1 MDRNEYNFK
10 IEEMRVAVRNKDY
23 ERAVQIADS
32 LDYRR
37 EKANDILS
45 LIADAYEMAKQYDK
59 AKQALIIAYEN
70 TNTGRHL
77 AYRLCL
83 LSAKLQQFDE
93 AEEFYQDFIELAPRD
108 NDKYILQYEMQKE
121 KKAPIEKLI
130 EILEEYIQEDM
141 EEKWAYELA
150 KLYHEAG
157 DEESCVDMCDEISL
171 WFAEGK
177 YVNKAME
184 LKKLYRPLTKLQQER
199 YDNYRLGRKP
209 LQKIE
214 KDERKENKQAGDIE
228 DNLSIDNAISEDK
241 EEESVSVK
249 ITDEVIDE
257 RPSIPFMIRKDNF
270 KESIRKLKKPVME
283 SLHKSNDEKKDEGE
297 SDKEDPATNKSD
309 NNLTEIK
316 SDEVTLPDNE
326 VVEENKDT
334 FDSKEELNQQN
345 RKIEKEAQKEN
356 KSEQKE
362 PEQKEPFAQQNNPD
376 VQEIF
381 VKQNDPE
388 MHEITFEDEFEKDEL
403 NLESEENSEVK
414 ENSESEENPEVS
426 ENPESEENLESKENE
441 FIVDEANIE
450 ESSKE
455 KSDYSAKETTDES
468 DDKLDAEKIAVES
481 NSTENNVDKETETI
495 LDGNDNVDAIQGN
508 DSDEQSLSEEDNASN
523 NESVTDDEE
532 EDQIVKK
539 QNTGQLSIEEV
550 LHKLQDRGILKA
562 DTVEKAVKA
571 LDEAENIVEKTEED
585 FEKINPDYKRIQSI
599 HEGLGIDE
607 EGNEQEIEETETN
620 NQDNEQYFDEIEISN
635 QGKEIQHAGV
645 SEFENPTHD
654 KELGADHEKEL
665 DMVQRGLESFAAE
678 AAADVF
684 VPDVDTDVIEEEIK
698 FQTGEISF
706 GTMDLNEIVN
716 QSAASERHT
725 EKRINVSSND
735 ISDTVQLE
743 KHTSSIPNMDN
754 EMTEI
759 TMDPIDFEKTDNI
772 EKSPETNEIPNFD
785 MEALEISEIENEAK
799 ATPNTDMETLGDEEA
814 VGETKAIPNIDIE
827 ALEDEEAAGET
838 KAIPNIDIE
847 ALEDTEAAGETKAIP
862 NINIEIME
870 DTEAVG
876 ETKAIPNIDI
886 EIMEDTEATGETKA
900 IPNIEEELE
909 KVAESEQTNVPT
921 LDLEFDMPEIIS
933 GTDDSV
939 LGNQLPEEDL
949 VNYDIEE
956 TIQYEKEELEELNNI
971 IDSERMMNI
980 EGEPEELSEYEEP
993 EVVTEKLPKKRLSE
1007 LSADL
1012 EEIFNND
1019 IIDFRDMPAEELER
1033 ERRESILISDIDKTM
1048 ELERPKSIS
1057 DLVKEAKE
1065 NIISEEPEVLDEP
1078 LEETVGEP
1086 ESDTIDEFAAE
1097 STEPE
1102 RESIEKMKNESTD
1115 ELENESIEESEIN
1128 STDESENE
1136 SAETIEDYETI
1147 DDVEE
1152 VEESEEEPIEDFEEP
1167 EKDLVEEELEED
1179 SSENLNKYEPEE
1191 TKKSEMENVEIPEL
1205 SAEMDKIAQEI
1216 ESMPEISIPEL
1227 DIPKIEIPNLDL
1239 PDLSDEDALELSD
1252 LTDVADSKEDSET
1265 KEDSESVDELDD
1277 NDEVE
1282 DSKLKESLD
1291 ESEEYVES
1299 ESEENSELD
1308 NEIELEQEDDSKSEE
1323 DSTVEEKEEATEEVE
1338 PSEQKSEAAEEVE
1351 PSEQKS
1357 DAVEEGRASEQETE
1371 PKSTEKESG
1380 VKEEKY
1386 SLGTKIV
1393 TDEDMKVFA
1402 NYTNIEGLDDTIKYT
1417 IEKLVKEFVPDGNSS
1432 NGNIAI
1438 SGDEKSGKTTL
1449 AIDII
1454 KMVNAKR
1461 GRTGRRIAKVNA
1473 EVLNRRGFT
1482 AALNKLMGSDL
1493 IVEKATDLNSEQI
1506 DEIIKS
1512 AKLYTND
1519 MLIVLEGGTDAM
1531 ADMFDENEE
1540 LKQIFDYPILIKT
1553 YNVKEWVAYGVQ
1565 YAKDNGFNINE
1576 MGMLALFKAID
1587 DWYGTKKEI
1596 SQKDVEQILDAAMKR
1611 AKHKL
1616 GRKIVGIFKAKDK
1629 DDLQILKE
1637 ADFNIK

>member
-93 AEEFYQDFIELAPRD
+93 AEEFYQDFVELAPRD
-108 NDKYILQYEMQKE
+108 NDKYILQYEMQKA
-121 KKAPIEKLI
+121 KKAPIGKLI
-130 EILEEYIQEDM
+130 EILEKYIQEDM

-157 DEESCVDMCDEISL
+157 DEENCVDMCDEISL

-241 EEESVSVK
+241 EKESVSVK
-249 ITDEVIDE
+249 IADEVIDE

-270 KESIRKLKKPVME
+270 KESIRKLKHPVIE
-283 SLHKSNDEKKDEGE
+283 SIHKSNDEKKAEGE
-297 SDKEDPATNKSD
+297 
-309 NNLTEIK
+309 
-316 SDEVTLPDNE
+316 
-326 VVEENKDT
+326 
-334 FDSKEELNQQN
+334 
-345 RKIEKEAQKEN
+345 
-356 KSEQKE
+356 SEQKE
-362 PEQKEPFAQQNNPD
+362 LFAQQNNPD

-381 VKQNDPE
+381 VEQNDPE

-403 NLESEENSEVK
+403 ELESE
-414 ENSESEENPEVS
+414 ENSESEENPEV
-426 ENPESEENLESKENE
+426 NKNLESEENLESKENE

-455 KSDYSAKETTDES
+455 KSDYSAKEATDES
-468 DDKLDAEKIAVES
+468 DGKLDVEKIAVES
-481 NSTENNVDKETETI
+481 DSTENNVDKEAETI
-495 LDGNDNVDAIQGN
+495 LDGKENVDAIQEN
-508 DSDEQSLSEEDNASN
+508 DSDEKSLSEEDNASN
-523 NESVTDDEE
+523 NESITDDE

-607 EGNEQEIEETETN
+607 EGNEQEIEDTETYN
-620 NQDNEQYFDEIEISN
+620 YDNEQYFDEIEISN

-716 QSAASERHT
+716 QSAAPERHN

-759 TMDPIDFEKTDNI
+759 TLDPIDFEKTDNI

-785 MEALEISEIENEAK
+785 IEALEDTETAGETK
-799 ATPNTDMETLGDEEA
+799 ATPNTDMDTLGNEEA
-814 VGETKAIPNIDIE
+814 VGETKVIPNIDIE
-827 ALEDEEAAGET
+827 ALEDEEVA
-838 KAIPNIDIE
+838 
-847 ALEDTEAAGETKAIP
+847 
-862 NINIEIME
+862 
-870 DTEAVG
+870 
-876 ETKAIPNIDI
+876 
-886 EIMEDTEATGETKA
+886 GETKA

-909 KVAESEQTNVPT
+909 KAAESEQTNVPT

-980 EGEPEELSEYEEP
+980 EGEPEELPEYEEP

-1057 DLVKEAKE
+1057 DLVKEAEE
-1065 NIISEEPEVLDEP
+1065 NIISEEPELLDEP
-1078 LEETVGEP
+1078 LEETVGES
-1086 ESDTIDEFAAE
+1086 ESDTIDEDAVE

-1102 RESIEKMKNESTD
+1102 MESLGKTENKPVD
-1115 ELENESIEESEIN
+1115 ELENESTEEFEIN

-1136 SAETIEDYETI
+1136 FAETIEDYETI

-1152 VEESEEEPIEDFEEP
+1152 VE
-1167 EKDLVEEELEED
+1167 D
-1179 SSENLNKYEPEE
+1179 SSENLTKDEPEE
-1191 TKKSEMENVEIPEL
+1191 TKKSDMENVEMPEV

-1252 LTDVADSKEDSET
+1252 LTDVADSKEDSE
-1265 KEDSESVDELDD
+1265 SVDGLDD

-1282 DSKLKESLD
+1282 DSKLKGSLD
-1291 ESEEYVES
+1291 KSEDYVES
-1299 ESEENSELD
+1299 EP
-1308 NEIELEQEDDSKSEE
+1308 
-1323 DSTVEEKEEATEEVE
+1323 EEVE
-1338 PSEQKSEAAEEVE
+1338 PAEQE
-1351 PSEQKS
+1351 S
-1357 DAVEEGRASEQETE
+1357 DAVEEGKGSEQETE
-1371 PKSTEKESG
+1371 QKSAEKESET
-1380 VKEEKY
+1380 KEEKDN
-1386 SLGTKIV
+1386 SGTKIV

-1519 MLIVLEGGTDAM
+1519 MLIVLEGETDAM

-1596 SQKDVEQILDAAMKR
+1596 SQKDVEQILDAAIKR

-1616 GRKIVGIFKAKDK
+1616 GRKIVGIFKTKDK

>member
-93 AEEFYQDFIELAPRD
+93 AEEFYQDFVELAPRD
-108 NDKYILQYEMQKE
+108 NDKYILQYEMQKA
-121 KKAPIEKLI
+121 KKAPIGKLI
-130 EILEEYIQEDM
+130 EILEKYIQEDM

-157 DEESCVDMCDEISL
+157 DEENCVDMCDEISL

-241 EEESVSVK
+241 EKESVSVK
-249 ITDEVIDE
+249 IADEVIDE

-270 KESIRKLKKPVME
+270 KESIRKLKHPVIE
-283 SLHKSNDEKKDEGE
+283 SIHKSNDEKKAEGE
-297 SDKEDPATNKSD
+297 
-309 NNLTEIK
+309 
-316 SDEVTLPDNE
+316 
-326 VVEENKDT
+326 
-334 FDSKEELNQQN
+334 
-345 RKIEKEAQKEN
+345 
-356 KSEQKE
+356 SEQKE
-362 PEQKEPFAQQNNPD
+362 LFAQQNNPD

-381 VKQNDPE
+381 VEQNDPE

-403 NLESEENSEVK
+403 ELESE
-414 ENSESEENPEVS
+414 ENSESEENPEV
-426 ENPESEENLESKENE
+426 NKNLESEENLESKENE

-455 KSDYSAKETTDES
+455 KSDYSAKEATDES
-468 DDKLDAEKIAVES
+468 DGKLDVEKIAVES
-481 NSTENNVDKETETI
+481 DSTENNVDKEAETI
-495 LDGNDNVDAIQGN
+495 LDGKENVDAIQEN
-508 DSDEQSLSEEDNASN
+508 DSDEKSLSEEDNASN
-523 NESVTDDEE
+523 NESITDDE

-607 EGNEQEIEETETN
+607 EGNEQEIEDTETYN
-620 NQDNEQYFDEIEISN
+620 YDNEQYFDEIEISN

-716 QSAASERHT
+716 QSAAPERHN

-759 TMDPIDFEKTDNI
+759 TLDPIDFEKTDNI

-785 MEALEISEIENEAK
+785 IEALEDTETEGETK
-799 ATPNTDMETLGDEEA
+799 ATPNTDMDTLGNEEA
-814 VGETKAIPNIDIE
+814 VGETKVIPNIDIE
-827 ALEDEEAAGET
+827 ALEDEEVA
-838 KAIPNIDIE
+838 
-847 ALEDTEAAGETKAIP
+847 
-862 NINIEIME
+862 
-870 DTEAVG
+870 
-876 ETKAIPNIDI
+876 
-886 EIMEDTEATGETKA
+886 GETKA

-909 KVAESEQTNVPT
+909 KAAESEQTNVPT

-980 EGEPEELSEYEEP
+980 EGEPEELPEYEEP

-1057 DLVKEAKE
+1057 DLVKEAEE
-1065 NIISEEPEVLDEP
+1065 NIISEEPELLDEP
-1078 LEETVGEP
+1078 LEETVGES
-1086 ESDTIDEFAAE
+1086 ESDTIDEDAVE

-1102 RESIEKMKNESTD
+1102 MESLGKTENKPVD
-1115 ELENESIEESEIN
+1115 ELENESTEEFEIN

-1136 SAETIEDYETI
+1136 FAETIEDYETI

-1152 VEESEEEPIEDFEEP
+1152 VE
-1167 EKDLVEEELEED
+1167 D
-1179 SSENLNKYEPEE
+1179 SSENLTKDEPEE
-1191 TKKSEMENVEIPEL
+1191 TKKSDMENVEMPEV

-1252 LTDVADSKEDSET
+1252 LTDVADSKEDSE
-1265 KEDSESVDELDD
+1265 SVDGLDD

-1282 DSKLKESLD
+1282 DSKLKGSLD
-1291 ESEEYVES
+1291 KSEDYVES
-1299 ESEENSELD
+1299 EP
-1308 NEIELEQEDDSKSEE
+1308 
-1323 DSTVEEKEEATEEVE
+1323 EEVE
-1338 PSEQKSEAAEEVE
+1338 PAEQE
-1351 PSEQKS
+1351 S
-1357 DAVEEGRASEQETE
+1357 DAVEEGKGSEQETE
-1371 PKSTEKESG
+1371 QKSAEKESET
-1380 VKEEKY
+1380 KEEKDN
-1386 SLGTKIV
+1386 SGTKIV

-1519 MLIVLEGGTDAM
+1519 MLIVLEGETDAM

-1596 SQKDVEQILDAAMKR
+1596 SQKDVEQILDAAIKR

-1616 GRKIVGIFKAKDK
+1616 GRKIVGIFKTKDK

>member
-1 MDRNEYNFK
+1 MDRNEYNLK

-93 AEEFYQDFIELAPRD
+93 AEEFYQDFVELAPRD
-108 NDKYILQYEMQKE
+108 NDKYILQYEMQKA
-121 KKAPIEKLI
+121 KKAPIGKLI
-130 EILEEYIQEDM
+130 EILEKYIQEDM

-214 KDERKENKQAGDIE
+214 KDDRKENKQAGDIE

-249 ITDEVIDE
+249 IADEVIDE

-270 KESIRKLKKPVME
+270 KESIRKLKHPVIE
-283 SLHKSNDEKKDEGE
+283 SIHKSNDEKKAEGE
-297 SDKEDPATNKSD
+297 S
-309 NNLTEIK
+309 
-316 SDEVTLPDNE
+316 
-326 VVEENKDT
+326 
-334 FDSKEELNQQN
+334 
-345 RKIEKEAQKEN
+345 
-356 KSEQKE
+356 
-362 PEQKEPFAQQNNPD
+362 EQKEPFAQQNNPD

-403 NLESEENSEVK
+403 ELESE
-414 ENSESEENPEVS
+414 ENSESEENPEV
-426 ENPESEENLESKENE
+426 NKNLESEENLESKENE

-455 KSDYSAKETTDES
+455 KSDYSAKEATDES
-468 DDKLDAEKIAVES
+468 DGKLDVEKIAVE
-481 NSTENNVDKETETI
+481 NDSTENNVDKEAETI
-495 LDGNDNVDAIQGN
+495 FDGKENVDAIQEN
-508 DSDEQSLSEEDNASN
+508 DSDEKSLSEEDNASN
-523 NESVTDDEE
+523 NESITDDE

-607 EGNEQEIEETETN
+607 EGHEQEIEETETN

-716 QSAASERHT
+716 QSTAPERHN

-759 TMDPIDFEKTDNI
+759 TLDPIDFEKTDNI

-785 MEALEISEIENEAK
+785 IEALEDTETAGETK
-799 ATPNTDMETLGDEEA
+799 ATPNTDMDTLGNEEA
-814 VGETKAIPNIDIE
+814 VGETKVIPNIDIEALEDEEVAGETKAIPNIDIE
-827 ALEDEEAAGET
+827 ALEDEEVTGET
-838 KAIPNIDIE
+838 KATPNTDM
-847 ALEDTEAAGETKAIP
+847 DTLGNEEVA
-862 NINIEIME
+862 
-870 DTEAVG
+870 
-876 ETKAIPNIDI
+876 
-886 EIMEDTEATGETKA
+886 GETKA

-909 KVAESEQTNVPT
+909 KAAESEQTNVPT

-980 EGEPEELSEYEEP
+980 EGEPEELPEYEEP

-1057 DLVKEAKE
+1057 DLVKEAEE
-1065 NIISEEPEVLDEP
+1065 NIISEEPELLDEP
-1078 LEETVGEP
+1078 LEETVGES
-1086 ESDTIDEFAAE
+1086 ESDTIDEDAVE
-1097 STEPE
+1097 STEPGM
-1102 RESIEKMKNESTD
+1102 ESLGKTENKPVD
-1115 ELENESIEESEIN
+1115 ELENESTEEFEIN

-1152 VEESEEEPIEDFEEP
+1152 VEDSEDEPIEDIEESEDESAEDFEEP
-1167 EKDLVEEELEED
+1167 KEDLVEEELQED
-1179 SSENLNKYEPEE
+1179 SSENLTKDEPEE
-1191 TKKSEMENVEIPEL
+1191 TKKSEMENVEMPEV
-1205 SAEMDKIAQEI
+1205 SAKMDKIAQEI
-1216 ESMPEISIPEL
+1216 ESMPEISIPGL

-1252 LTDVADSKEDSET
+1252 LTDVADSKEDSEA
-1265 KEDSESVDELDD
+1265 KEDSESVDGLDD

-1282 DSKLKESLD
+1282 DSKLKGSLD
-1291 ESEEYVES
+1291 KSEDYVES
-1299 ESEENSELD
+1299 EPEEVEPA
-1308 NEIELEQEDDSKSEE
+1308 EQESE
-1323 DSTVEEKEEATEEVE
+1323 STEEVE
-1338 PSEQKSEAAEEVE
+1338 PAEQE
-1351 PSEQKS
+1351 S
-1357 DAVEEGRASEQETE
+1357 DAVEEGKDSEQETE
-1371 PKSTEKESG
+1371 QKSAEKESET
-1380 VKEEKY
+1380 KEEKDN
-1386 SLGTKIV
+1386 SGTKIV

-1461 GRTGRRIAKVNA
+1461 GRAGRRIAKVNA

-1519 MLIVLEGGTDAM
+1519 MLIVLEGETDAM

-1596 SQKDVEQILDAAMKR
+1596 SQKDVEQILDAAIKR

-1616 GRKIVGIFKAKDK
+1616 GRKIVGIFKTKDK

>member
-93 AEEFYQDFIELAPRD
+93 AEEFYQDFVELAPRD
-108 NDKYILQYEMQKE
+108 NDKYILQYEMQKA
-121 KKAPIEKLI
+121 KKAPIGKLI
-130 EILEEYIQEDM
+130 EILEKYIQEDM

-214 KDERKENKQAGDIE
+214 KDDRKENKQAGDIE

-249 ITDEVIDE
+249 IADEVIDE

-270 KESIRKLKKPVME
+270 KESIRKLKHPVID
-283 SLHKSNDEKKDEGE
+283 SIHKSNDEKKAEGE
-297 SDKEDPATNKSD
+297 S
-309 NNLTEIK
+309 
-316 SDEVTLPDNE
+316 
-326 VVEENKDT
+326 
-334 FDSKEELNQQN
+334 
-345 RKIEKEAQKEN
+345 
-356 KSEQKE
+356 
-362 PEQKEPFAQQNNPD
+362 EQKEPFAQQNNPD

-403 NLESEENSEVK
+403 ELESE
-414 ENSESEENPEVS
+414 ENSESEENPEV
-426 ENPESEENLESKENE
+426 NKNLESEENLESKENE

-455 KSDYSAKETTDES
+455 KSDYSAKEATDES
-468 DDKLDAEKIAVES
+468 DGKLDVEKIAVE
-481 NSTENNVDKETETI
+481 NDSTENNVDKEAETI
-495 LDGNDNVDAIQGN
+495 FDGKENVDAIQEN
-508 DSDEQSLSEEDNASN
+508 DSDEKSLSEEDNASN
-523 NESVTDDEE
+523 NESITDDE

-607 EGNEQEIEETETN
+607 EGHEQEIEETETN

-716 QSAASERHT
+716 QSTAPERHN

-759 TMDPIDFEKTDNI
+759 TLDPIDFEKTDNI

-785 MEALEISEIENEAK
+785 IEALEDTETAGETK
-799 ATPNTDMETLGDEEA
+799 ATPNTDMDTLGNEEVA
-814 VGETKAIPNIDIE
+814 
-827 ALEDEEAAGET
+827 
-838 KAIPNIDIE
+838 
-847 ALEDTEAAGETKAIP
+847 
-862 NINIEIME
+862 
-870 DTEAVG
+870 
-876 ETKAIPNIDI
+876 
-886 EIMEDTEATGETKA
+886 GETKA

-909 KVAESEQTNVPT
+909 KAAESEQTNVPT

-980 EGEPEELSEYEEP
+980 EGEPEELPEYEEP

-1057 DLVKEAKE
+1057 DLVKEAEE
-1065 NIISEEPEVLDEP
+1065 NIISEEPELLDEP
-1078 LEETVGEP
+1078 LEETVGES
-1086 ESDTIDEFAAE
+1086 ESDTIDEDAVE
-1097 STEPE
+1097 STEPGM
-1102 RESIEKMKNESTD
+1102 ESLGKTENKPVD
-1115 ELENESIEESEIN
+1115 ELENESTEEFEIN

-1152 VEESEEEPIEDFEEP
+1152 VEDSEDEPIEDIEESEDESAEDFEEP
-1167 EKDLVEEELEED
+1167 KEDLVEEELQED
-1179 SSENLNKYEPEE
+1179 SSENLTKDEPEE
-1191 TKKSEMENVEIPEL
+1191 TKKSEMENVEMPEV
-1205 SAEMDKIAQEI
+1205 SAKMDKIAQEI
-1216 ESMPEISIPEL
+1216 ESMPEISIPGL

-1252 LTDVADSKEDSET
+1252 LTDVADSKEDSEA
-1265 KEDSESVDELDD
+1265 KEDSESVDGLDD

-1282 DSKLKESLD
+1282 DSKLKGSLD
-1291 ESEEYVES
+1291 KSEDYVES
-1299 ESEENSELD
+1299 EPEEVEPA
-1308 NEIELEQEDDSKSEE
+1308 EQESE
-1323 DSTVEEKEEATEEVE
+1323 STEEVE
-1338 PSEQKSEAAEEVE
+1338 PAEQE
-1351 PSEQKS
+1351 S
-1357 DAVEEGRASEQETE
+1357 DAVEEGKDSEQETE
-1371 PKSTEKESG
+1371 QKSAEKESET
-1380 VKEEKY
+1380 KEEKDN
-1386 SLGTKIV
+1386 SGTKIV

-1461 GRTGRRIAKVNA
+1461 GRAGRRIAKVNA

-1519 MLIVLEGGTDAM
+1519 MLIVLEGETDAM

-1596 SQKDVEQILDAAMKR
+1596 SQKDVEQILDAAIKR

-1616 GRKIVGIFKAKDK
+1616 GRKIVGIFKTKDK

>member
-93 AEEFYQDFIELAPRD
+93 AEEFYQDFVELAPRD
-108 NDKYILQYEMQKE
+108 NDKYILQYEMQKA
-121 KKAPIEKLI
+121 KKAPIGKLI
-130 EILEEYIQEDM
+130 EILEKYIQEDM

-157 DEESCVDMCDEISL
+157 DEENCVDMCDEISL

-184 LKKLYRPLTKLQQER
+184 LKKLYRPLTKLQKER

-241 EEESVSVK
+241 EKESVSVK
-249 ITDEVIDE
+249 IADEVIDE

-270 KESIRKLKKPVME
+270 KESIRKLKHPVIE
-283 SLHKSNDEKKDEGE
+283 SIHKSNDEKKAEGE
-297 SDKEDPATNKSD
+297 
-309 NNLTEIK
+309 
-316 SDEVTLPDNE
+316 
-326 VVEENKDT
+326 
-334 FDSKEELNQQN
+334 
-345 RKIEKEAQKEN
+345 
-356 KSEQKE
+356 SEQKE
-362 PEQKEPFAQQNNPD
+362 LFAQQNNPD

-403 NLESEENSEVK
+403 ELESE
-414 ENSESEENPEVS
+414 ENSESEENPEVNKNS
-426 ENPESEENLESKENE
+426 ESEENPEVNKNLESEENLESKENE

-455 KSDYSAKETTDES
+455 KSDYSAKEATDES
-468 DDKLDAEKIAVES
+468 DGKLDVEKIAVES
-481 NSTENNVDKETETI
+481 DSTENNVDKEAETI
-495 LDGNDNVDAIQGN
+495 FDGKENVDAIQEN
-508 DSDEQSLSEEDNASN
+508 DSDEKSLSEEDNASN
-523 NESVTDDEE
+523 NESITDDE

-716 QSAASERHT
+716 QSAATERHN

-759 TMDPIDFEKTDNI
+759 TLDPIDFEKTDNI
-772 EKSPETNEIPNFD
+772 EKLPETNEIPNFD
-785 MEALEISEIENEAK
+785 IEALEDTETEGETK
-799 ATPNTDMETLGDEEA
+799 ATPNTDMDTLGNEEA
-814 VGETKAIPNIDIE
+814 VGETKVIPNIDIE
-827 ALEDEEAAGET
+827 ALEDEEVAGET
-838 KAIPNIDIE
+838 K
-847 ALEDTEAAGETKAIP
+847 
-862 NINIEIME
+862 
-870 DTEAVG
+870 V
-876 ETKAIPNIDI
+876 
-886 EIMEDTEATGETKA
+886 

-980 EGEPEELSEYEEP
+980 EGEPEKLPEYEEP

-1057 DLVKEAKE
+1057 DLVKEAEE
-1065 NIISEEPEVLDEP
+1065 NIISEEPELLDEP
-1078 LEETVGEP
+1078 LEETVGES
-1086 ESDTIDEFAAE
+1086 ESDTIDEDAVE

-1102 RESIEKMKNESTD
+1102 MESLGKTENKPVD
-1115 ELENESIEESEIN
+1115 ELENESTEEFEIN

-1136 SAETIEDYETI
+1136 YAETIEDYETI

-1152 VEESEEEPIEDFEEP
+1152 VEDSEDEHIEDIEESEDESVEDFEELK
-1167 EKDLVEEELEED
+1167 EDLVEEELQED
-1179 SSENLNKYEPEE
+1179 SSENLTKDEPEE
-1191 TKKSEMENVEIPEL
+1191 TKKSKMENVEMPEV
-1205 SAEMDKIAQEI
+1205 SAKMDKIAQEI

-1252 LTDVADSKEDSET
+1252 LTDVADSKEDSEA
-1265 KEDSESVDELDD
+1265 KEDSESVDGLDD

-1282 DSKLKESLD
+1282 DSKLKGSLD
-1291 ESEEYVES
+1291 KSEDYVES
-1299 ESEENSELD
+1299 EPEEVEPA
-1308 NEIELEQEDDSKSEE
+1308 EQESE
-1323 DSTVEEKEEATEEVE
+1323 STEEVE
-1338 PSEQKSEAAEEVE
+1338 PAEQE
-1351 PSEQKS
+1351 S
-1357 DAVEEGRASEQETE
+1357 DAVEEGKGSEQETE
-1371 PKSTEKESG
+1371 QKSAEKESET
-1380 VKEEKY
+1380 KEEKDN
-1386 SLGTKIV
+1386 SGTKIV

-1596 SQKDVEQILDAAMKR
+1596 SQKDVEQILDAAIKR

>member
-93 AEEFYQDFIELAPRD
+93 AEEFYQDFVELAPRD
-108 NDKYILQYEMQKE
+108 NDKYILQYEMQKA
-121 KKAPIEKLI
+121 KKAPIGKLI
-130 EILEEYIQEDM
+130 EILEKYIQEDM

-157 DEESCVDMCDEISL
+157 DEENCVDMCDEISL

-241 EEESVSVK
+241 EKESVSVK
-249 ITDEVIDE
+249 IADEVIDE

-270 KESIRKLKKPVME
+270 KESIRKLKHPVIE
-283 SLHKSNDEKKDEGE
+283 SIHKSNDEKKAEGE
-297 SDKEDPATNKSD
+297 
-309 NNLTEIK
+309 
-316 SDEVTLPDNE
+316 
-326 VVEENKDT
+326 
-334 FDSKEELNQQN
+334 
-345 RKIEKEAQKEN
+345 
-356 KSEQKE
+356 SEQKE
-362 PEQKEPFAQQNNPD
+362 LFAQQNNPD

-381 VKQNDPE
+381 VEQNDPE

-403 NLESEENSEVK
+403 ELESE
-414 ENSESEENPEVS
+414 ENSESEENPEV
-426 ENPESEENLESKENE
+426 NKNLESEENLESKENE

-455 KSDYSAKETTDES
+455 KSDYSAKEATDES
-468 DDKLDAEKIAVES
+468 DGKLDVEKIAVES
-481 NSTENNVDKETETI
+481 DSTENNVDKEAETI
-495 LDGNDNVDAIQGN
+495 FDGKENVDAIQEN
-508 DSDEQSLSEEDNASN
+508 DSDEKSLSEEDNASN
-523 NESVTDDEE
+523 NESITDDE

-716 QSAASERHT
+716 QSAAPERHN

-759 TMDPIDFEKTDNI
+759 TLDPIDFEKTDNI

-785 MEALEISEIENEAK
+785 IEALEDTETAGETK
-799 ATPNTDMETLGDEEA
+799 ATPNTDMDTLGNEEA
-814 VGETKAIPNIDIE
+814 VGETKVIPNIDIE
-827 ALEDEEAAGET
+827 ALEDEEVAGET
-838 KAIPNIDIE
+838 KA
-847 ALEDTEAAGETKAIP
+847 T
-862 NINIEIME
+862 
-870 DTEAVG
+870 
-876 ETKAIPNIDI
+876 
-886 EIMEDTEATGETKA
+886 
-900 IPNIEEELE
+900 PNIEEELE
-909 KVAESEQTNVPT
+909 KAAESEQTNVPT

-980 EGEPEELSEYEEP
+980 EGEPEELPEYEEP

-1057 DLVKEAKE
+1057 DLVKEAEE
-1065 NIISEEPEVLDEP
+1065 NIISEEPELLDEP
-1078 LEETVGEP
+1078 LEETVGES
-1086 ESDTIDEFAAE
+1086 ESDTIDEDAVE
-1097 STEPE
+1097 STEPGM
-1102 RESIEKMKNESTD
+1102 ESLGKTENKPVD
-1115 ELENESIEESEIN
+1115 ELENESTEEFEIN

-1152 VEESEEEPIEDFEEP
+1152 VEDSEDEPIEDIEESEDESAEDFEEP
-1167 EKDLVEEELEED
+1167 KEDLVEEELQED
-1179 SSENLNKYEPEE
+1179 SSENLTKDEPEE
-1191 TKKSEMENVEIPEL
+1191 TKKSEMENVEMPEV
-1205 SAEMDKIAQEI
+1205 SAKMDKIAQEI
-1216 ESMPEISIPEL
+1216 ESMPEISIPGL

-1252 LTDVADSKEDSET
+1252 LTDVADSKEDSEA
-1265 KEDSESVDELDD
+1265 KEDSESVDGLDD

-1282 DSKLKESLD
+1282 DSKLKGSLD
-1291 ESEEYVES
+1291 KSEDYVES
-1299 ESEENSELD
+1299 EPEEVEPA
-1308 NEIELEQEDDSKSEE
+1308 EQESE
-1323 DSTVEEKEEATEEVE
+1323 STEEVE
-1338 PSEQKSEAAEEVE
+1338 PAEQE
-1351 PSEQKS
+1351 S
-1357 DAVEEGRASEQETE
+1357 DAVEEGKDSEQETE
-1371 PKSTEKESG
+1371 QKSAEKESET
-1380 VKEEKY
+1380 KEEKDN
-1386 SLGTKIV
+1386 SGTKIV

-1461 GRTGRRIAKVNA
+1461 GRAGRRIAKVNA

-1519 MLIVLEGGTDAM
+1519 MLIVLEGETDAM

-1596 SQKDVEQILDAAMKR
+1596 SQKDVEQILDAAIKR

-1616 GRKIVGIFKAKDK
+1616 GRKIVGIFKTKDK

>member
-93 AEEFYQDFIELAPRD
+93 AEEFYQDFVELAPRD
-108 NDKYILQYEMQKE
+108 NDKYILQYEMQKA
-121 KKAPIEKLI
+121 KKAPIGKLI
-130 EILEEYIQEDM
+130 EILEKYIQEDM

-157 DEESCVDMCDEISL
+157 DEENCVDMCDEISL

-241 EEESVSVK
+241 EKESVSVK
-249 ITDEVIDE
+249 IADEVIDE

-270 KESIRKLKKPVME
+270 KESIRKLKHPVIE
-283 SLHKSNDEKKDEGE
+283 SIHKSNDEKKAEGE
-297 SDKEDPATNKSD
+297 
-309 NNLTEIK
+309 
-316 SDEVTLPDNE
+316 
-326 VVEENKDT
+326 
-334 FDSKEELNQQN
+334 
-345 RKIEKEAQKEN
+345 
-356 KSEQKE
+356 SEQKE
-362 PEQKEPFAQQNNPD
+362 LFAQQNNPD

-381 VKQNDPE
+381 VEQNDPE

-403 NLESEENSEVK
+403 ELESE
-414 ENSESEENPEVS
+414 ENSESEENPEV
-426 ENPESEENLESKENE
+426 NKNLESEENLESKENE

-455 KSDYSAKETTDES
+455 KSDYSAKEATDES
-468 DDKLDAEKIAVES
+468 DGKLDVEKIAVES
-481 NSTENNVDKETETI
+481 DSTENNVDKEAETI
-495 LDGNDNVDAIQGN
+495 LDGKENVDAIQEN
-508 DSDEQSLSEEDNASN
+508 DSDEKSLSEEDNASN
-523 NESVTDDEE
+523 NESITDDE

-607 EGNEQEIEETETN
+607 EGHEQEIEETETN

-716 QSAASERHT
+716 QSAAPERHN

-759 TMDPIDFEKTDNI
+759 TLDPIDFEKTDNI

-785 MEALEISEIENEAK
+785 IEALEDTETEGETK
-799 ATPNTDMETLGDEEA
+799 ATPNTDMDTLGNEEA
-814 VGETKAIPNIDIE
+814 VGETKVIPNIDIE
-827 ALEDEEAAGET
+827 ALEDEEVAGET
-838 KAIPNIDIE
+838 KAIPNIEIE
-847 ALEDTEAAGETKAIP
+847 ALEDEEVTGETKAIP
-862 NINIEIME
+862 NSDM
-870 DTEAVG
+870 DTLGNEEVA
-876 ETKAIPNIDI
+876 
-886 EIMEDTEATGETKA
+886 GETKA

-909 KVAESEQTNVPT
+909 KAAESEQTNVPT

-980 EGEPEELSEYEEP
+980 EGEPEELPEYEEP

-1057 DLVKEAKE
+1057 DLVKEAEE
-1065 NIISEEPEVLDEP
+1065 NIISEEPELLDEP
-1078 LEETVGEP
+1078 LEETVGES
-1086 ESDTIDEFAAE
+1086 ESDTIDEDAVE
-1097 STEPE
+1097 STEPGM
-1102 RESIEKMKNESTD
+1102 ESLGKTENKPVD
-1115 ELENESIEESEIN
+1115 ELENESTEEFEIN

-1152 VEESEEEPIEDFEEP
+1152 VEDSEDEPIEDIEESEDESAEDFEEP
-1167 EKDLVEEELEED
+1167 KEDLVEEELQED
-1179 SSENLNKYEPEE
+1179 SSENLTKDEPEE
-1191 TKKSEMENVEIPEL
+1191 TKKSEMENVEMPEV
-1205 SAEMDKIAQEI
+1205 SAKMDKIAQEI
-1216 ESMPEISIPEL
+1216 ESMPEISIPGL

-1252 LTDVADSKEDSET
+1252 LTDVADSKEDSEA
-1265 KEDSESVDELDD
+1265 KEDSESVDGLDD

-1282 DSKLKESLD
+1282 DSKLKGSLD
-1291 ESEEYVES
+1291 KSEDYVES
-1299 ESEENSELD
+1299 EPEEVEPA
-1308 NEIELEQEDDSKSEE
+1308 EQESE
-1323 DSTVEEKEEATEEVE
+1323 STEEVE
-1338 PSEQKSEAAEEVE
+1338 PAEQE
-1351 PSEQKS
+1351 S
-1357 DAVEEGRASEQETE
+1357 DAVEEGKDSEQETE
-1371 PKSTEKESG
+1371 QKSAEKESET
-1380 VKEEKY
+1380 KEEKDN
-1386 SLGTKIV
+1386 SGTKIV

-1461 GRTGRRIAKVNA
+1461 GRAGRRIAKVNA

-1519 MLIVLEGGTDAM
+1519 MLIVLEGETDAM

-1596 SQKDVEQILDAAMKR
+1596 SQKDVEQILDAAIKR

-1616 GRKIVGIFKAKDK
+1616 GRKIVGIFKTKDK

>member
-93 AEEFYQDFIELAPRD
+93 AEEFYQDFVELAPRD
-108 NDKYILQYEMQKE
+108 NDKYILQYEMQKA
-121 KKAPIEKLI
+121 KKAPIGKLI
-130 EILEEYIQEDM
+130 EILEKYIQEDM

-214 KDERKENKQAGDIE
+214 KDDRKENKQAGDIE

-249 ITDEVIDE
+249 IADEVIDE

-270 KESIRKLKKPVME
+270 KESIRKLKHPVIE
-283 SLHKSNDEKKDEGE
+283 SIHKSNDEKKAEGE
-297 SDKEDPATNKSD
+297 
-309 NNLTEIK
+309 L
-316 SDEVTLPDNE
+316 
-326 VVEENKDT
+326 
-334 FDSKEELNQQN
+334 
-345 RKIEKEAQKEN
+345 
-356 KSEQKE
+356 
-362 PEQKEPFAQQNNPD
+362 EQKEPFAQQNNPD

-403 NLESEENSEVK
+403 ELESEG
-414 ENSESEENPEVS
+414 NSESEENPEV
-426 ENPESEENLESKENE
+426 NKNLESEENLESKENE

-468 DDKLDAEKIAVES
+468 DGKLDVEKIAVES
-481 NSTENNVDKETETI
+481 DSTENNVDKEAETI
-495 LDGNDNVDAIQGN
+495 FDGKENVDAIQEN
-508 DSDEQSLSEEDNASN
+508 DSDEKSLSEEDNASN
-523 NESVTDDEE
+523 NESITDDE

-607 EGNEQEIEETETN
+607 EGHEQEIEETETN

-716 QSAASERHT
+716 QSTAPERHN

-759 TMDPIDFEKTDNI
+759 TLDPIDFEKTDNI
-772 EKSPETNEIPNFD
+772 EKSPETNEIPKFD
-785 MEALEISEIENEAK
+785 IEALEDTETAGETK
-799 ATPNTDMETLGDEEA
+799 ATPNTDMDTLGNEEA
-814 VGETKAIPNIDIE
+814 VGETKVIPNIDIEALEDEEVAGETKAIPNIDIE
-827 ALEDEEAAGET
+827 ALEDEKVTGET
-838 KAIPNIDIE
+838 KATPNTDM
-847 ALEDTEAAGETKAIP
+847 DTLGNEEVA
-862 NINIEIME
+862 
-870 DTEAVG
+870 
-876 ETKAIPNIDI
+876 
-886 EIMEDTEATGETKA
+886 GETKA

-909 KVAESEQTNVPT
+909 KAAESEQTNVPT

-980 EGEPEELSEYEEP
+980 EGEPEELPEYEEP

-1057 DLVKEAKE
+1057 DLVKEAEK
-1065 NIISEEPEVLDEP
+1065 NIISEEPELLDEP
-1078 LEETVGEP
+1078 LEETVGES
-1086 ESDTIDEFAAE
+1086 ESDTIDEDAVE
-1097 STEPE
+1097 STEPGM
-1102 RESIEKMKNESTD
+1102 ESLGKTENKPVD
-1115 ELENESIEESEIN
+1115 ELENESTEEFEIN

-1152 VEESEEEPIEDFEEP
+1152 VEDSEDEPIEDIEESEDESAEDFEEP
-1167 EKDLVEEELEED
+1167 KEDLVEEELQED
-1179 SSENLNKYEPEE
+1179 SSENLTKDEPEE
-1191 TKKSEMENVEIPEL
+1191 TKKSEMENVEMPEV
-1205 SAEMDKIAQEI
+1205 SAKMDKIAQEI
-1216 ESMPEISIPEL
+1216 ESMPEISIPGL

-1239 PDLSDEDALELSD
+1239 PYLSDEDALELSD
-1252 LTDVADSKEDSET
+1252 LTDVADSKEDSEA
-1265 KEDSESVDELDD
+1265 KEDSESVDGLDD

-1282 DSKLKESLD
+1282 DSKLKGSLD
-1291 ESEEYVES
+1291 KSEDYVES
-1299 ESEENSELD
+1299 EPEEVEPA
-1308 NEIELEQEDDSKSEE
+1308 EQESE
-1323 DSTVEEKEEATEEVE
+1323 STEEVE
-1338 PSEQKSEAAEEVE
+1338 PA
-1351 PSEQKS
+1351 
-1357 DAVEEGRASEQETE
+1357 
-1371 PKSTEKESG
+1371 
-1380 VKEEKY
+1380 
-1386 SLGTKIV
+1386 
-1393 TDEDMKVFA
+1393 
-1402 NYTNIEGLDDTIKYT
+1402 
-1417 IEKLVKEFVPDGNSS
+1417 
-1432 NGNIAI
+1432 
-1438 SGDEKSGKTTL
+1438 
-1449 AIDII
+1449 
-1454 KMVNAKR
+1454 
-1461 GRTGRRIAKVNA
+1461 
-1473 EVLNRRGFT
+1473 
-1482 AALNKLMGSDL
+1482 
-1493 IVEKATDLNSEQI
+1493 
-1506 DEIIKS
+1506 
-1512 AKLYTND
+1512 
-1519 MLIVLEGGTDAM
+1519 
-1531 ADMFDENEE
+1531 
-1540 LKQIFDYPILIKT
+1540 
-1553 YNVKEWVAYGVQ
+1553 
-1565 YAKDNGFNINE
+1565 
-1576 MGMLALFKAID
+1576 
-1587 DWYGTKKEI
+1587 
-1596 SQKDVEQILDAAMKR
+1596 
-1611 AKHKL
+1611 
-1616 GRKIVGIFKAKDK
+1616 
-1629 DDLQILKE
+1629 
-1637 ADFNIK
+1637 

>member
-93 AEEFYQDFIELAPRD
+93 AEEFYQDFVELAPRD
-108 NDKYILQYEMQKE
+108 NDKYILQYEMQKA
-121 KKAPIEKLI
+121 KKAPIGKLI
-130 EILEEYIQEDM
+130 EILEKYIQEDM

-157 DEESCVDMCDEISL
+157 DEENCVDMCDEISL

-241 EEESVSVK
+241 EKESVSVK
-249 ITDEVIDE
+249 IADEVIDE

-270 KESIRKLKKPVME
+270 KESIRKLKHPVIE
-283 SLHKSNDEKKDEGE
+283 SIHKSNDEKKAEGE
-297 SDKEDPATNKSD
+297 
-309 NNLTEIK
+309 
-316 SDEVTLPDNE
+316 
-326 VVEENKDT
+326 
-334 FDSKEELNQQN
+334 
-345 RKIEKEAQKEN
+345 
-356 KSEQKE
+356 SEQKE
-362 PEQKEPFAQQNNPD
+362 LFAQQNNPD

-381 VKQNDPE
+381 VEQNDPE

-403 NLESEENSEVK
+403 ELESE
-414 ENSESEENPEVS
+414 ENSESEENPEV
-426 ENPESEENLESKENE
+426 NKNLESEENLESKENE

-455 KSDYSAKETTDES
+455 KSDYSAKEATDES
-468 DDKLDAEKIAVES
+468 DGKLDVEKIAVES
-481 NSTENNVDKETETI
+481 DSTENNVDKEAETI
-495 LDGNDNVDAIQGN
+495 LDGKENVDAIQEN
-508 DSDEQSLSEEDNASN
+508 DSDEKSLSEEDNASN
-523 NESVTDDEE
+523 NESITDDE

-607 EGNEQEIEETETN
+607 EGNEQEIEDTETYN
-620 NQDNEQYFDEIEISN
+620 YDNEQYFDEIEISN

-716 QSAASERHT
+716 QSAAPERHN

-759 TMDPIDFEKTDNI
+759 TLDPIDFEKTDNI

-785 MEALEISEIENEAK
+785 IEALEDTETAGETK
-799 ATPNTDMETLGDEEA
+799 ATPNTDMDTLGNEEVA
-814 VGETKAIPNIDIE
+814 
-827 ALEDEEAAGET
+827 
-838 KAIPNIDIE
+838 
-847 ALEDTEAAGETKAIP
+847 
-862 NINIEIME
+862 
-870 DTEAVG
+870 
-876 ETKAIPNIDI
+876 
-886 EIMEDTEATGETKA
+886 GETKA

-909 KVAESEQTNVPT
+909 KAAESEQTNVPT

-980 EGEPEELSEYEEP
+980 EGEPEELPEYEEP

-1057 DLVKEAKE
+1057 DLVKEAEE
-1065 NIISEEPEVLDEP
+1065 NIISEEPELLDEP
-1078 LEETVGEP
+1078 LEETVGES
-1086 ESDTIDEFAAE
+1086 ESDTIDEDAVE

-1102 RESIEKMKNESTD
+1102 MESLGKTENKPVD
-1115 ELENESIEESEIN
+1115 ELENESTEEFEIN

-1136 SAETIEDYETI
+1136 FAETIEDYETI

-1152 VEESEEEPIEDFEEP
+1152 VEDSEDEPIEDIEESEDESAEDFEEP
-1167 EKDLVEEELEED
+1167 KEELVEEELQED
-1179 SSENLNKYEPEE
+1179 SSENLTKDEPEE
-1191 TKKSEMENVEIPEL
+1191 TKKSEMENVEMPEV

-1252 LTDVADSKEDSET
+1252 LTDVADSKEDSEA
-1265 KEDSESVDELDD
+1265 KEDSESVDGMDD

-1282 DSKLKESLD
+1282 DSKLKGSLD
-1291 ESEEYVES
+1291 KSEDYVES
-1299 ESEENSELD
+1299 EPEEVEPA
-1308 NEIELEQEDDSKSEE
+1308 EQESE
-1323 DSTVEEKEEATEEVE
+1323 STEEVE
-1338 PSEQKSEAAEEVE
+1338 PAEQE
-1351 PSEQKS
+1351 S
-1357 DAVEEGRASEQETE
+1357 DEVEEGKGSEQETE
-1371 PKSTEKESG
+1371 QKSAEKESET
-1380 VKEEKY
+1380 KEEKDN
-1386 SLGTKIV
+1386 SGTKIV

-1596 SQKDVEQILDAAMKR
+1596 SQKDVEQILDAAIKR

>member
-93 AEEFYQDFIELAPRD
+93 AEEFYQDFVELAPRD
-108 NDKYILQYEMQKE
+108 NDKYILQYEMQKA
-121 KKAPIEKLI
+121 KKAPIGKLI
-130 EILEEYIQEDM
+130 EILEKYIQEDM

-157 DEESCVDMCDEISL
+157 DEENCVDMCDEISL

-241 EEESVSVK
+241 EKESVSVK
-249 ITDEVIDE
+249 IADEVIDE

-270 KESIRKLKKPVME
+270 KESIRKLKHPVIE
-283 SLHKSNDEKKDEGE
+283 SIHKSNDEKKAEGE
-297 SDKEDPATNKSD
+297 
-309 NNLTEIK
+309 
-316 SDEVTLPDNE
+316 
-326 VVEENKDT
+326 
-334 FDSKEELNQQN
+334 
-345 RKIEKEAQKEN
+345 
-356 KSEQKE
+356 SEQKE
-362 PEQKEPFAQQNNPD
+362 LFAQQNNPD

-381 VKQNDPE
+381 VEQNDPE

-403 NLESEENSEVK
+403 ELESE
-414 ENSESEENPEVS
+414 ENSESEENPEV
-426 ENPESEENLESKENE
+426 NKNLESEENLESKENE

-455 KSDYSAKETTDES
+455 KSDYSAKEATDES
-468 DDKLDAEKIAVES
+468 DGKLDVEKIAVES
-481 NSTENNVDKETETI
+481 DSTENNVDKEAETI
-495 LDGNDNVDAIQGN
+495 LDGKENVDAIQEN
-508 DSDEQSLSEEDNASN
+508 DSDEKSLSEEDNASN
-523 NESVTDDEE
+523 NESITDDE

-607 EGNEQEIEETETN
+607 EGNEQEIEDTETYN
-620 NQDNEQYFDEIEISN
+620 YDNEQYFDEIEISN

-716 QSAASERHT
+716 QSAAPERHN

-735 ISDTVQLE
+735 ISDTVRLE

-759 TMDPIDFEKTDNI
+759 TLDPIDFEKTDNI

-785 MEALEISEIENEAK
+785 IEALEDTETEGETK
-799 ATPNTDMETLGDEEA
+799 ATPNTDMDTLGNEEA
-814 VGETKAIPNIDIE
+814 VGETKVIPNIDIE
-827 ALEDEEAAGET
+827 ALEDEEVA
-838 KAIPNIDIE
+838 
-847 ALEDTEAAGETKAIP
+847 
-862 NINIEIME
+862 
-870 DTEAVG
+870 
-876 ETKAIPNIDI
+876 
-886 EIMEDTEATGETKA
+886 GETKA

-909 KVAESEQTNVPT
+909 KAAESEQTNVPT

-980 EGEPEELSEYEEP
+980 EGEPEELPEYEEP

-1057 DLVKEAKE
+1057 DLVKEAEE
-1065 NIISEEPEVLDEP
+1065 NIISEEPELLDEP
-1078 LEETVGEP
+1078 LEETVGES
-1086 ESDTIDEFAAE
+1086 ESDTIDEDAVE

-1102 RESIEKMKNESTD
+1102 MESLGKTENKPVD
-1115 ELENESIEESEIN
+1115 ELENESTEEFEIN

-1152 VEESEEEPIEDFEEP
+1152 VEDSEDEPIEDIEESEDESAEDFEEP
-1167 EKDLVEEELEED
+1167 KEDLVEEELQED
-1179 SSENLNKYEPEE
+1179 SSENLTKDEPEE
-1191 TKKSEMENVEIPEL
+1191 TKKSEMENVEMPEV
-1205 SAEMDKIAQEI
+1205 SAKMDKIAQEI

-1252 LTDVADSKEDSET
+1252 LTDVADSKEDSEA
-1265 KEDSESVDELDD
+1265 KEDSESVDGLDD

-1282 DSKLKESLD
+1282 DSKLKGSLD
-1291 ESEEYVES
+1291 KSEDYVES
-1299 ESEENSELD
+1299 EPEEVEPA
-1308 NEIELEQEDDSKSEE
+1308 EQESE
-1323 DSTVEEKEEATEEVE
+1323 STEEVE
-1338 PSEQKSEAAEEVE
+1338 PAEQE
-1351 PSEQKS
+1351 S
-1357 DAVEEGRASEQETE
+1357 DAVEEGKGSEQETE
-1371 PKSTEKESG
+1371 QKSAEKESET
-1380 VKEEKY
+1380 KEEKDN
-1386 SLGTKIV
+1386 SGTKIV

-1596 SQKDVEQILDAAMKR
+1596 SQKDVEQILDAAIKR

-1616 GRKIVGIFKAKDK
+1616 GRKIVGIFKTKDK

>member
-93 AEEFYQDFIELAPRD
+93 AEEFYQDFVELAPRD
-108 NDKYILQYEMQKE
+108 NDKYILQYEMQKA
-121 KKAPIEKLI
+121 KKAPIGKLI
-130 EILEEYIQEDM
+130 EILEKYIQEDM

-157 DEESCVDMCDEISL
+157 DEENCVDMCDEISL

-241 EEESVSVK
+241 EKESVSVK
-249 ITDEVIDE
+249 IADEVIDE

-270 KESIRKLKKPVME
+270 KESIRKLKHPVIE
-283 SLHKSNDEKKDEGE
+283 SIHKSNDEKKAEGE
-297 SDKEDPATNKSD
+297 
-309 NNLTEIK
+309 
-316 SDEVTLPDNE
+316 
-326 VVEENKDT
+326 
-334 FDSKEELNQQN
+334 
-345 RKIEKEAQKEN
+345 
-356 KSEQKE
+356 SEQKE
-362 PEQKEPFAQQNNPD
+362 LFAQQNNPD

-381 VKQNDPE
+381 VEQNDPE

-403 NLESEENSEVK
+403 ELESE
-414 ENSESEENPEVS
+414 ENSESEENPEV
-426 ENPESEENLESKENE
+426 NKNLESEENLESKENE

-455 KSDYSAKETTDES
+455 KSDYSAKEATDES
-468 DDKLDAEKIAVES
+468 DGKLDVEKIAVES
-481 NSTENNVDKETETI
+481 DSTENNVDKEAETI
-495 LDGNDNVDAIQGN
+495 LDGKENVDAIQEN
-508 DSDEQSLSEEDNASN
+508 DSDEKSLSEEDNASN
-523 NESVTDDEE
+523 NESITDDE

-607 EGNEQEIEETETN
+607 EGNEQEIEDTETYN
-620 NQDNEQYFDEIEISN
+620 YDNEQYFDEIEISN

-716 QSAASERHT
+716 QSAAPERHN

-759 TMDPIDFEKTDNI
+759 TLDPIDFEKTDNI
-772 EKSPETNEIPNFD
+772 EKSPET
-785 MEALEISEIENEAK
+785 
-799 ATPNTDMETLGDEEA
+799 
-814 VGETKAIPNIDIE
+814 
-827 ALEDEEAAGET
+827 
-838 KAIPNIDIE
+838 
-847 ALEDTEAAGETKAIP
+847 
-862 NINIEIME
+862 
-870 DTEAVG
+870 
-876 ETKAIPNIDI
+876 
-886 EIMEDTEATGETKA
+886 KA

-909 KVAESEQTNVPT
+909 KAAESEQTNVPT

-980 EGEPEELSEYEEP
+980 EGEPEELPEYEEP

-1057 DLVKEAKE
+1057 DLVKEAEE
-1065 NIISEEPEVLDEP
+1065 NIISEEPELLDEP
-1078 LEETVGEP
+1078 LEETVGES
-1086 ESDTIDEFAAE
+1086 ESDTIDEDAVE
-1097 STEPE
+1097 STEPGM
-1102 RESIEKMKNESTD
+1102 ESLGKTENKPVD
-1115 ELENESIEESEIN
+1115 ELENESTEEFEIN

-1152 VEESEEEPIEDFEEP
+1152 VEDSEDEPIEDIEESEDESAEDFEEP
-1167 EKDLVEEELEED
+1167 KEDLVEEELQED
-1179 SSENLNKYEPEE
+1179 SSENLTKDEPEE
-1191 TKKSEMENVEIPEL
+1191 TKKSEMENVEMPEV
-1205 SAEMDKIAQEI
+1205 SAKMDKIAQEI
-1216 ESMPEISIPEL
+1216 ESMPEISIPGL

-1252 LTDVADSKEDSET
+1252 LTDVADSKEDSEA
-1265 KEDSESVDELDD
+1265 KEDSESVDGLDD

-1282 DSKLKESLD
+1282 DSKLKGSLD
-1291 ESEEYVES
+1291 KSEDYVES
-1299 ESEENSELD
+1299 EPEEVEPA
-1308 NEIELEQEDDSKSEE
+1308 EQESE
-1323 DSTVEEKEEATEEVE
+1323 STEEVE
-1338 PSEQKSEAAEEVE
+1338 PAEQE
-1351 PSEQKS
+1351 S
-1357 DAVEEGRASEQETE
+1357 DAVEEGKDSEQETE
-1371 PKSTEKESG
+1371 QKSAEKESET
-1380 VKEEKY
+1380 KEEKDN
-1386 SLGTKIV
+1386 SGTKIV

-1461 GRTGRRIAKVNA
+1461 GRAGRRIAKVNA

-1519 MLIVLEGGTDAM
+1519 MLIVLEGETDAM

-1596 SQKDVEQILDAAMKR
+1596 SQKDVEQILDAAIKR

-1616 GRKIVGIFKAKDK
+1616 GRKIVGIFKTKDK

>member
-93 AEEFYQDFIELAPRD
+93 AEEFYQDFVELAPRD
-108 NDKYILQYEMQKE
+108 NDKYILQYEMQKA
-121 KKAPIEKLI
+121 KKAPIGKLI
-130 EILEEYIQEDM
+130 EILEKYIQEDM

-157 DEESCVDMCDEISL
+157 DEENCVDMCDEISL

-214 KDERKENKQAGDIE
+214 KDERKENKHAGDIE

-241 EEESVSVK
+241 EKESVSVK
-249 ITDEVIDE
+249 IADEVIDE

-270 KESIRKLKKPVME
+270 KESIRKLKHPVIE
-283 SLHKSNDEKKDEGE
+283 SIHKSNDEKKAEGE
-297 SDKEDPATNKSD
+297 
-309 NNLTEIK
+309 
-316 SDEVTLPDNE
+316 
-326 VVEENKDT
+326 
-334 FDSKEELNQQN
+334 
-345 RKIEKEAQKEN
+345 
-356 KSEQKE
+356 SEQKE
-362 PEQKEPFAQQNNPD
+362 LFAQQNNPD

-381 VKQNDPE
+381 VEQNDPE

-403 NLESEENSEVK
+403 ELESE
-414 ENSESEENPEVS
+414 ENSESEENPEV
-426 ENPESEENLESKENE
+426 NKNLESEENLESKENE

-455 KSDYSAKETTDES
+455 KSDYSAKEATDES
-468 DDKLDAEKIAVES
+468 DGKLDVEKIAVES
-481 NSTENNVDKETETI
+481 DSTENNVDKEAETI
-495 LDGNDNVDAIQGN
+495 LDGKENVDAIQEN
-508 DSDEQSLSEEDNASN
+508 DSDEKSLSEEDNASN
-523 NESVTDDEE
+523 NESITDDE

-607 EGNEQEIEETETN
+607 EGNEQEIEDTETYN
-620 NQDNEQYFDEIEISN
+620 YDNEQYFDEIEISN

-716 QSAASERHT
+716 QSAAPERHN

-759 TMDPIDFEKTDNI
+759 TLDPIDFEKTDNI

-785 MEALEISEIENEAK
+785 IEALEDTETAGETK
-799 ATPNTDMETLGDEEA
+799 ATPNTDMDTLGNEEVA
-814 VGETKAIPNIDIE
+814 
-827 ALEDEEAAGET
+827 
-838 KAIPNIDIE
+838 
-847 ALEDTEAAGETKAIP
+847 
-862 NINIEIME
+862 
-870 DTEAVG
+870 
-876 ETKAIPNIDI
+876 
-886 EIMEDTEATGETKA
+886 GETKA

-909 KVAESEQTNVPT
+909 KAAESEQTNVPT

-980 EGEPEELSEYEEP
+980 EGEPEELPEYEEP

-1057 DLVKEAKE
+1057 DLVKEAEE
-1065 NIISEEPEVLDEP
+1065 NIISEEPELLDEP
-1078 LEETVGEP
+1078 LEETVGES
-1086 ESDTIDEFAAE
+1086 ESDTIDEDAVE
-1097 STEPE
+1097 STEPGM
-1102 RESIEKMKNESTD
+1102 ESLGKTENKPVD
-1115 ELENESIEESEIN
+1115 ELENESTEEFEIN

-1152 VEESEEEPIEDFEEP
+1152 VEDSEDEPIEDIEESEDESAEDFEEP
-1167 EKDLVEEELEED
+1167 KEDLVEEELQED
-1179 SSENLNKYEPEE
+1179 SSENLTKDEPEE
-1191 TKKSEMENVEIPEL
+1191 TKKSEMENVEMPEV
-1205 SAEMDKIAQEI
+1205 SAKMDKIAQEI
-1216 ESMPEISIPEL
+1216 ESMPEISIPGL

-1252 LTDVADSKEDSET
+1252 LTDVADSKEDSEA
-1265 KEDSESVDELDD
+1265 KEDSESVDGLDD

-1282 DSKLKESLD
+1282 DSKLKGSLD
-1291 ESEEYVES
+1291 KSEDYVES
-1299 ESEENSELD
+1299 EPEEVEPA
-1308 NEIELEQEDDSKSEE
+1308 EQESE
-1323 DSTVEEKEEATEEVE
+1323 STEEVE
-1338 PSEQKSEAAEEVE
+1338 PAEQE
-1351 PSEQKS
+1351 S
-1357 DAVEEGRASEQETE
+1357 DAVEEGKDSEQETE
-1371 PKSTEKESG
+1371 QKSAEKESET
-1380 VKEEKY
+1380 KEEKDN
-1386 SLGTKIV
+1386 SGTKIV

-1461 GRTGRRIAKVNA
+1461 GRAGRRIAKVNA

-1519 MLIVLEGGTDAM
+1519 MLIVLEGETDAM

-1596 SQKDVEQILDAAMKR
+1596 SQKDVEQILDAAIKR

-1616 GRKIVGIFKAKDK
+1616 GRKIVGIFKTKDK

>member
-93 AEEFYQDFIELAPRD
+93 AEEFYQDFVELAPRD
-108 NDKYILQYEMQKE
+108 NDKYILQYEMQKA
-121 KKAPIEKLI
+121 KKAPIGKLI
-130 EILEEYIQEDM
+130 EILEKYIQEDM

-157 DEESCVDMCDEISL
+157 DEENCVDMCDEISL

-241 EEESVSVK
+241 EKESVSVK
-249 ITDEVIDE
+249 IADEVIDE

-270 KESIRKLKKPVME
+270 KESIRKLKHPVIE
-283 SLHKSNDEKKDEGE
+283 SIHKSNDEKKAEGE
-297 SDKEDPATNKSD
+297 
-309 NNLTEIK
+309 
-316 SDEVTLPDNE
+316 
-326 VVEENKDT
+326 
-334 FDSKEELNQQN
+334 
-345 RKIEKEAQKEN
+345 
-356 KSEQKE
+356 SEQKE
-362 PEQKEPFAQQNNPD
+362 LFAQQNNPD

-381 VKQNDPE
+381 VEQNDPE

-403 NLESEENSEVK
+403 ELESE
-414 ENSESEENPEVS
+414 ENSESEENPEV
-426 ENPESEENLESKENE
+426 NKNLESEENLESKENE

-455 KSDYSAKETTDES
+455 KSDYSAKEATDES
-468 DDKLDAEKIAVES
+468 DGKLDVEKIAVES
-481 NSTENNVDKETETI
+481 DSTENNVDKEAETI
-495 LDGNDNVDAIQGN
+495 FDGKENVDAIQEN
-508 DSDEQSLSEEDNASN
+508 DSDEKSLSEEDNASN
-523 NESVTDDEE
+523 NESITDDE

-716 QSAASERHT
+716 QSAAPERHN

-759 TMDPIDFEKTDNI
+759 TLDPIDFEKTDNI

-785 MEALEISEIENEAK
+785 IEALEDTETEGETK
-799 ATPNTDMETLGDEEA
+799 ATPNTDMDTLGNEEA
-814 VGETKAIPNIDIE
+814 VGETKVIPNIDIE
-827 ALEDEEAAGET
+827 ALEDEEVA
-838 KAIPNIDIE
+838 
-847 ALEDTEAAGETKAIP
+847 
-862 NINIEIME
+862 
-870 DTEAVG
+870 
-876 ETKAIPNIDI
+876 
-886 EIMEDTEATGETKA
+886 GETKA

-909 KVAESEQTNVPT
+909 KAAESEQTNVPT

-980 EGEPEELSEYEEP
+980 EGEPEKLPEYEEP

-1057 DLVKEAKE
+1057 DLVKEAEE
-1065 NIISEEPEVLDEP
+1065 NIISEEPELLDEP
-1078 LEETVGEP
+1078 LEETVGES
-1086 ESDTIDEFAAE
+1086 ESDTIDEDAVE

-1102 RESIEKMKNESTD
+1102 MESLGKTENKPVD
-1115 ELENESIEESEIN
+1115 ELENESTEEFEIN

-1136 SAETIEDYETI
+1136 YAETIEDYETI

-1152 VEESEEEPIEDFEEP
+1152 VEDSEDEPIEDIEESEDESVEDFEEP
-1167 EKDLVEEELEED
+1167 KEDLVEEELQED
-1179 SSENLNKYEPEE
+1179 SSENLTKDEPEE
-1191 TKKSEMENVEIPEL
+1191 TIKSEMENVEMPEV

-1252 LTDVADSKEDSET
+1252 LTDVADSKEDSEV
-1265 KEDSESVDELDD
+1265 KEDSESVDGLDD

-1282 DSKLKESLD
+1282 DSKLKGSLD
-1291 ESEEYVES
+1291 KSEDYVES
-1299 ESEENSELD
+1299 EP
-1308 NEIELEQEDDSKSEE
+1308 
-1323 DSTVEEKEEATEEVE
+1323 EEVE
-1338 PSEQKSEAAEEVE
+1338 PAEQE
-1351 PSEQKS
+1351 S
-1357 DAVEEGRASEQETE
+1357 DEVEEGKGSEQETE
-1371 PKSTEKESG
+1371 QKSAEKESET
-1380 VKEEKY
+1380 KEEKDN
-1386 SLGTKIV
+1386 SGTKIV

-1540 LKQIFDYPILIKT
+1540 LKQIFDYLILIKT

-1596 SQKDVEQILDAAMKR
+1596 SQKDVEQILDAAIKR